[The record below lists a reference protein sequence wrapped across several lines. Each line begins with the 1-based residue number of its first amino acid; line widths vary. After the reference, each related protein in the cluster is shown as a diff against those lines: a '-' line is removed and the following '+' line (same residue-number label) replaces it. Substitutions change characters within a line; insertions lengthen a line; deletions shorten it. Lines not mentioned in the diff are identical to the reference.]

1 MNPRLGPVGWETVLM
16 SMTAVPVVPQRAGT
30 PLLIRD
36 GLSWIDSGT
45 AAPVL
50 QNLLNVGREFFEGP
64 AADRESIAANTT
76 MTGWRRI
83 GIEYSVSASR
93 PDLNETFCY
102 RFRDDAE
109 GVLPESTRSHP
120 LVVAA
125 RAAQAELDVLA
136 STAMDGIGDYV
147 GRAADAQKV
156 RHRNESWLQMNWS
169 RPAVAQR
176 DFIQDA
182 HEDGHLVTLLMAD
195 AEGLEVLHKVD
206 GWISVLPDPSKLV
219 CFAGECGSF
228 LSGDAVFPMMHRVRA
243 RRDVASRLSV
253 AYFVN
258 PDLDQTLD
266 PWVPNERNRGVDLL
280 LWGQQN
286 PARFGL
292 PTL

>member
-1 MNPRLGPVGWETVLM
+1 M
-16 SMTAVPVVPQRAGT
+16 SKTAAPVVPPRTGT
-30 PLLIRD
+30 SPLIHD
-36 GLSWIDSGT
+36 GLSWIGT
-45 AAPVL
+45 GDAAGVL
-50 QNLLNVGREFFEGP
+50 QNLLDVGREFFEGP
-64 AADRESIAANTT
+64 AAEREAIAANTT

-93 PDLNETFCY
+93 PDLNDTFCY

-125 RAAQAELDVLA
+125 RAAQVELDLLA
-136 STAMDGIGDYV
+136 AKAMDSIAEFV
-147 GRAADAQKV
+147 GRDSDAEKV
-156 RHRNESWLQMNWS
+156 RHKSESWLQMNWS
-169 RPAVAQR
+169 RPASAQR

-206 GWISVLPDPSKLV
+206 GWISVFPNPSEV
-219 CFAGECGSF
+219 ICFAGECGAF
-228 LSGDAVFPMMHRVRA
+228 LSGDAVYPMMHRVRA
-243 RRDVASRLSV
+243 RGDVSTRLSV

-258 PDLDQTLD
+258 PDLDQQLD
-266 PWVPNERNRGVDLL
+266 PWVPNARNHGVDLL
-280 LWGQQN
+280 RWGQQN

>member
-1 MNPRLGPVGWETVLM
+1 M
-16 SMTAVPVVPQRAGT
+16 SITAVPAVLQALGT
-30 PLLIRD
+30 SPLIRD
-36 GLSWIDSGT
+36 GLSWIGTGGSGG
-45 AAPVL
+45 AL
-50 QNLLNVGREFFEGP
+50 QNLLDVGREFFEGP

-102 RFRDDAE
+102 RFRDDAQ
-109 GVLPESTRSHP
+109 GVLPEATRSHP

-136 STAMDGIGDYV
+136 EKAMDSIAEYV
-147 GRAADAQKV
+147 GRPSDAEKV
-156 RHRNESWLQMNWS
+156 RHKSESWLQMNWS
-169 RPAVAQR
+169 RPASAQR

-182 HEDGHLVTLLMAD
+182 HEDGHLVTLLFAD
-195 AEGLEVLHKVD
+195 AEGLEVLHKLD
-206 GWISVLPDPSKLV
+206 GWIEVLPNPSEV
-219 CFAGECGSF
+219 ICFAGECGAF
-228 LSGDAVFPMMHRVRA
+228 LSGDAVYPMMHRVRA
-243 RRDVASRLSV
+243 RGDVATRLSV

-258 PDLDQTLD
+258 PDLDQQLD
-266 PWVPNERNRGVDLL
+266 PWVPNDRNQGVDLL
-280 LWGQQN
+280 SWGQQN

>member
-1 MNPRLGPVGWETVLM
+1 M
-16 SMTAVPVVPQRAGT
+16 SMSAVPVVPHSPGT
-30 PLLIRD
+30 SPLVHD
-36 GLSWIDSGT
+36 GLSWIGT
-45 AAPVL
+45 GESAGAL
-50 QNLLNVGREFFEGP
+50 QNLLDVGREFFEGP
-64 AADRESIAANTT
+64 AEDREAIAANTT

-109 GVLPESTRSHP
+109 GILPESTRSHP

-125 RAAQAELDVLA
+125 RAAQAELDELA
-136 STAMDGIGDYV
+136 AKAMDSIAQHV
-147 GRAADAQKV
+147 GRSSDAVRV
-156 RHRNESWLQMNWS
+156 RHRSESWLQMNWS
-169 RPAVAQR
+169 RPASAQR

-182 HEDGHLVTLLMAD
+182 HEDGHLVTLLLAD
-195 AEGLEVLHKVD
+195 AEGLEILHKVD
-206 GWISVLPDPSKLV
+206 GWISVLPNPAEV
-219 CFAGECGSF
+219 ICFAGECGAF

-243 RRDVASRLSV
+243 RADVATRLSV

-258 PDLDQTLD
+258 PDLDQQLA
-266 PWVPNERNRGVDLL
+266 PWVPNARNHGVDLL
-280 LWGQQN
+280 RWGQQN

>member
-1 MNPRLGPVGWETVLM
+1 M
-16 SMTAVPVVPQRAGT
+16 SLTAVPVVPPLTGT
-30 PLLIRD
+30 SPLIHT
-36 GLSWIDSGT
+36 GLSWIDTGESEG
-45 AAPVL
+45 VL
-50 QNLLNVGREFFEGP
+50 QNLLEVGREFFEGP
-64 AADRESIAANTT
+64 ATEREAIAANTT

-109 GVLPESTRSHP
+109 GILSEATRSHP
-120 LVVAA
+120 LVAAA

-136 STAMDGIGDYV
+136 AKAMDSISDYL
-147 GRAADAQKV
+147 GRPAHAEKV
-156 RHRNESWLQMNWS
+156 RHRSESWLQMNWS
-169 RPAVAQR
+169 RPASAQR

-182 HEDGHLVTLLMAD
+182 HEDGHLVTLLLAD
-195 AEGLEVLHKVD
+195 AEGLEVLHKAD
-206 GWISVLPDPSKLV
+206 GWIPVFPSPSEV
-219 CFAGECGSF
+219 ICFAGECGAF

-243 RRDVASRLSV
+243 RPEVATRLSV

-258 PDLDQTLD
+258 PDLDQQLD
-266 PWVPNERNRGVDLL
+266 PWVPNARNHGVDLL
-280 LWGQQN
+280 RWGQQN